1 MEVKGVEEQVEGQE
15 ANWEETDICRSQVL
29 GPHLV
34 SDTICPGIGCPGHL
48 YFSPSLGPEMND
60 SLILANGSESWN
72 NQKSCHFVTK
82 CLLWRPSDFVLP

>member
-1 MEVKGVEEQVEGQE
+1 MEVKGVEKQVEGQE

-60 SLILANGSESWN
+60 SLILANGIRILEQPEILSFCYQMFTVEA
-72 NQKSCHFVTK
+72 Q
-82 CLLWRPSDFVLP
+82 